1 MSEPENPGLLDE
13 GEEDESY
20 AMAESMDP
28 ELYRATTK
36 GDILEFKKV
45 REHGT
50 LDRQY
55 RSSAGGVQ
63 LDPQK
68 NTVLHIATSCGH
80 YEIVKLLCKD
90 LPFYV
95 AEKNTKGDTPL
106 HIAARAGDS
115 LLVTLLINCDWRESA
130 LELENEEGNTAL
142 HEALGHRHQ
151 KVAWI
156 LINKTPSAW
165 YSVNKEGKSVLYL
178 AAEAGFVDLVKL
190 LMENPVG
197 NCFVKGR
204 IRNKSPVHAAIIGKN
219 IDVLRIL
226 WEKDQSSFHLKYD
239 KEGRN
244 ALHCSASLGFLE
256 GVTFLVSKLCDAV
269 YQRDKYGLFPIHT
282 ASSKGQVDI
291 IQAMLQHRPDSREL
305 LTLKGQ
311 NIFHVA
317 AKSGNVKAVGSM
329 LKMPELGKLLN
340 EKDHDGN
347 TPLHIATI
355 WGHPRIVDALSLDK
369 TVNLD
374 IKNHDGLTALDIAE
388 EYMEP
393 MTSSQ
398 KRLTCMA
405 LRVAGAPQSSHAKV
419 SKTRKTSRASQ
430 NSETENDKDKV
441 NAVLVVAALVVAAT
455 FTASF
460 NVPGGYNNSNPDQG
474 MATMLAKLKFQEFMI
489 CDTVAMYSSIIV
501 IVTLLWALLV
511 DLCSMKDAL
520 KLAVPLLGIS
530 IAMMSIAFM
539 AGVYLVVSTLTWLGK
554 VILVMGSNVV
564 IVLAALFIPLCLL
577 SSSNRWVFRQL
588 SYFPFRL
595 LLYAFGCYTDR
606 DEKED
611 E

>member
-1 MSEPENPGLLDE
+1 MSEPENPGLLEE
-13 GEEDESY
+13 GGEDESY

-28 ELYRATTK
+28 DLYRATTK
-36 GDILEFKKV
+36 GDILEFKKA

-95 AEKNTKGDTPL
+95 AEKNSKGDTPL

-115 LLVTLLINCDWRESA
+115 LLVTLLINCDWREGA

-142 HEALGHRHQ
+142 HEALGHHHR

-156 LINKTPSAW
+156 LINKNPSAW

-219 IDVLRIL
+219 I
-226 WEKDQSSFHLKYD
+226 
-239 KEGRN
+239 
-244 ALHCSASLGFLE
+244 
-256 GVTFLVSKLCDAV
+256 
-269 YQRDKYGLFPIHT
+269 

-369 TVNLD
+369 RVNLD
-374 IKNHDGLTALDIAE
+374 IENHDGLTALDIAE

-393 MTSSQ
+393 MTSSR

-405 LRVAGAPQSSHAKV
+405 LRVAGAPQSPHAKV
-419 SKTRKTSRASQ
+419 SKTRKTSRAGQ
-430 NSETENDKDKV
+430 NSETENYKDKV
-441 NAVLVVAALVVAAT
+441 DAVLVVAALVVAAT

-460 NVPGGYNNSNPDQG
+460 NVPGGYNNSNLDQG
-474 MATMLAKLKFQEFMI
+474 MATMLAKLKFKEFMI
-489 CDTVAMYSSIIV
+489 CDIVAMYSSIIV

-539 AGVYLVVSTLTWLGK
+539 PGVYLVVSTLTWLGK